1 MEAKSWYKSKEVW
14 VLGTAILLGFA
25 ELLAV
30 DFPGVLADAQ
40 NLWVGIAPIIAL
52 LLRLFVTKSK
62 LTS

>member
-1 MEAKSWYKSKEVW
+1 MEEKHFLRSREVW

-25 ELLAV
+25 ELLGI
-30 DFPGVLADAQ
+30 DFPGILADAQ

-52 LLRLFVTKSK
+52 ILRLFVTRSK

>member
-1 MEAKSWYKSKEVW
+1 MENKPFWQSKEVW

-25 ELLAV
+25 ELLGI
-30 DFPGVLADAQ
+30 DFPGILADAQ

-52 LLRLFVTKSK
+52 ILRLFVTRTK